1 MRKLHNLTLAVV
13 FISIFLIGS
22 AIGTAVWKPPQHSHD
37 PNEAQKER
45 RSPAATMPA
54 DEHMHK

>member
-1 MRKLHNLTLAVV
+1 MRKLQNLTLAVV

-22 AIGTAVWKPPQHSHD
+22 AIGIAVWKPPQHSHD
-37 PNEAQKER
+37 PHEEQKEGR
-45 RSPAATMPA
+45 VPSATMPA